1 MKVHCGLERL
11 SVEVFCSCF
20 SGCGFSGVTWF
31 GHLVGKRGWL
41 PPGQAT
47 MQPPI
52 LTICPDC
59 PRPGAPSGSSA
70 YQYVPLSRQKA
81 SFLCS
86 FLLLLFLNC
95 KFINFPRRKGGL
107 DYSQSQTLCFHRV
120 GQRLFHFGFSYK
132 SSMAQLT
139 SPSLQSCNHAWPGA
153 KAWGCCPKLLHR

>member
-1 MKVHCGLERL
+1 MNNCPLRYPVLVFLVVWFYLGSRGL
-11 SVEVFCSCF
+11 
-20 SGCGFSGVTWF
+20 VTWWA
-31 GHLVGKRGWL
+31 RE
-41 PPGQAT
+41 PPEQAS
-47 MQPPI
+47 MPPA
-52 LTICPDC
+52 LLSICPDC

-86 FLLLLFLNC
+86 LLLLLFLNC

-120 GQRLFHFGFSYK
+120 GQRLFHFSFSYK